1 MRAPVF
7 AWLMLAISV
16 FAEVLGNLA
25 LRHTE
30 GFSRPW
36 PSVAVALCYGSAIW
50 LMSLAIQHLEMS
62 LAYAVWA
69 GAGTALTALVGVL
82 WLDEACSALRLVGVA
97 CIVAGVVMLN
107 LGAQ

>member
-1 MRAPVF
+1 MRASVF

-25 LRHTE
+25 LRHAK
-30 GFSRPW
+30 GFTRPW
-36 PSVAVALCYGSAIW
+36 PSVVVALCYGGAIW
-50 LMSLAIQHLEMS
+50 LMSLAIRHLEMS

-82 WLDEACSALRLVGVA
+82 WLDEACSALRLAAVA
-97 CIVAGVVMLN
+97 FIVAGVMAIN
-107 LGAQ
+107 LSAP

>member
-25 LRHTE
+25 LRHAE

-36 PSVAVALCYGSAIW
+36 PSIAVALCYGGAIW

-62 LAYAVWA
+62 LAYAIWA
-69 GAGTALTALVGVL
+69 GAGTALTALAGML
-82 WLDEACSALRLVGVA
+82 WLDDAWSALRLVGVA